1 MKRLL
6 GIFLLG
12 FILFVTSCSEDN
24 MKQHYDVI
32 NEHNGCIVTL
42 GKDYKINRLDHYYLF
57 DNYNLEEY
65 DYICFAIN
73 ADDMDNITVDDLIR
87 VRSILNV
94 VPTFAML
101 YLQNFDNYSALE
113 GSLFTSTEVAYYN
126 ANITLML
133 TIGFSNGQGLF
144 NKPGDTNVKDFK
156 TNLVRKFAWEI
167 NLYEGQM

>member
-6 GIFLLG
+6 GILLLG

-24 MKQHYDVI
+24 MKLHYDVI

-57 DNYNLEEY
+57 DNYNLEKY

-73 ADDMDNITVDDLIR
+73 ADDMDNISVDDLNR
-87 VRSILNV
+87 VCSIINEM
-94 VPTFAML
+94 PTFVLL
-101 YLQNFDNYSALE
+101 YLQNFDNYTALE

-126 ANITLML
+126 SNITLML
-133 TIGFSNGQGLF
+133 KEVFFNGQGLF
-144 NKPGDTNVKDFK
+144 NKFGDTNVKDFK
-156 TNLVRKFAWEI
+156 TNVIMQFAWEI